1 MEKPNSLVI
10 RMARH
15 DLTAKQLF
23 QQAAGLVL
31 VNAVT
36 IQKMVCANV
45 PLIKAFTDI
54 FAVFLADLTVFVK
67 DYIPVIKIASFHM
80 NRICGGQQ

>member
-10 RMARH
+10 RMAGH

-36 IQKMVCANV
+36 IQKMVCARE
-45 PLIKAFTDI
+45 
-54 FAVFLADLTVFVK
+54 
-67 DYIPVIKIASFHM
+67 IP
-80 NRICGGQQ
+80 

>member
-10 RMARH
+10 RMAGH

-45 PLIKAFTDI
+45 PQIKAFTDI

-67 DYIPVIKIASFHM
+67 DYIPLIKISSFHM